1 MAKTTGFMEHAR
13 ALPVLRP
20 AVARASDWGEFHGHL
35 PEPLLRE
42 QAARC
47 MDCGVPFCHTATT
60 INGAASGCPINNLIP
75 EWNDLVYGDRWRQ
88 ALDRLHQTN
97 NFPEFTGRVCP
108 APCEASCVL
117 AINDSPVTIKTIEQ
131 AIIDKG
137 FEAGWV
143 VPTPSKTRTGKRV
156 AIVGSGP
163 AGLACASQLNRAG
176 HQVTVFERAD
186 RAGGLLMYGIPNM
199 KLEKMIVQRRVNLMS
214 AEGVRFVT
222 GINVGHEY
230 AVDQLT
236 SEFDAIVLC
245 GGATR
250 PRDLSIEGRNL
261 KGIHLA
267 MEFLHANTKSLLDSD
282 HQDGNYISAN
292 GRDVIVIG
300 GGDTGT
306 DCVATALRHGCRSL
320 VQFEILQQPPPQR
333 AHDNPWPQW
342 PKVHRIDYG
351 HEEAVALFGRDPRAY
366 SVMSKR
372 FMGDDDGQ
380 VCAVRTVE
388 VDWAAGN
395 NGNAAPREITGTEKE
410 WPAQLVLLALGFL
423 GPEATG
429 LLSQL
434 GVAIDT
440 RGNVAVDEEKATN
453 VPAVFAAGD
462 MARGQSLV
470 VWAIADGR
478 RAAKGVDRFLMGE
491 TILP

>member
-1 MAKTTGFMEHAR
+1 MAKSTGFIEYTR

-20 AVARASDWGEFHGHL
+20 AAARVSDWREFHSHM
-35 PEPLLRE
+35 PELHLRE

-47 MDCGVPFCHTATT
+47 MDCGVPFCHTGTT

-75 EWNDLVYGDRWRQ
+75 EWNDLVYGNRWRE
-88 ALDRLHQTN
+88 ALDRLHRTN

-108 APCEASCVL
+108 APCEGSCVL

-143 VPTPSKTRTGKRV
+143 VPTPPRTRTGKHV
-156 AIVGSGP
+156 VVVGSGP

-186 RAGGLLMYGIPNM
+186 RIGGLLMYGIPNM
-199 KLEKMIVQRRVNLMS
+199 KLEKLIVQRRVNLMS

-222 GINVGHEY
+222 GISVGHEY
-230 AVDQLT
+230 AVDQLK

-245 GGATR
+245 GGATK

-261 KGIHLA
+261 KGIHFA

-282 HQDGNYISAN
+282 HQDGNYISAK
-292 GRDVIVIG
+292 GKDVIVIG

-320 VQFEILQQPPPQR
+320 VQLEILQRSPPERPPG
-333 AHDNPWPQW
+333 NPWPQW

-351 HEEAVALFGRDPRAY
+351 HEEATALFGKDPRAY
-366 SVMSKR
+366 SIMSKR
-372 FMGDDDGQ
+372 FVGDNNGQ

-388 VDWAAGN
+388 VEWTAGN
-395 NGNAAPREITGTEKE
+395 KSRVAPREISGTEKE
-410 WPAQLVLLALGFL
+410 WPTQLVLLALGFL
-423 GPEATG
+423 GPETNG

-434 GVAIDT
+434 GVSIDA

-478 RAAKGVDRFLMGE
+478 RAAKGVDTFLMGE
-491 TILP
+491 TMLP

>member
-1 MAKTTGFMEHAR
+1 MGKPTGFLEYPRELPQAR
-13 ALPVLRP
+13 PPGLRTG
-20 AVARASDWGEFHGHL
+20 DWQEFHDNAD
-35 PEPLLRE
+35 ESLLR
-42 QAARC
+42 QQGARC
-47 MDCGVPFCHTATT
+47 MDCGVPFCHTG
-60 INGAASGCPINNLIP
+60 NLVEGLASGCPINNLIP
-75 EWNDLVYGDRWRQ
+75 EWNDLVYRGLWRE
-88 ALDRLHQTN
+88 ALERLHKTN

-108 APCEASCVL
+108 APCEGSCVL
-117 AINDSPVTIKTIEQ
+117 GINEPAVTIKTIEC
-131 AIIDKG
+131 AIVDRG
-137 FEAGWV
+137 FEEGWV
-143 VPTPSKTRTGKRV
+143 VPEPPAVRTGKKV
-156 AIVGSGP
+156 AVVGSGP
-163 AGLACASQLNRAG
+163 SGLACAAQLNRAG

-306 DCVATALRHGCRSL
+306 DCVGTALRHGCRSL
-320 VQFEILQQPPPQR
+320 VQFEILRQPPPQR

-351 HEEAVALFGRDPRAY
+351 HEEAVALFGREPRAY

-395 NGNAAPREITGTEKE
+395 NGHA
-410 WPAQLVLLALGFL
+410 
-423 GPEATG
+423 
-429 LLSQL
+429 
-434 GVAIDT
+434 
-440 RGNVAVDEEKATN
+440 
-453 VPAVFAAGD
+453 
-462 MARGQSLV
+462 
-470 VWAIADGR
+470 
-478 RAAKGVDRFLMGE
+478 
-491 TILP
+491 

>member
-1 MAKTTGFMEHAR
+1 MNVGNEANRQFQLAIGNWKLEMIKTTGFMEYAR

-20 AVARASDWGEFHGHL
+20 AAARASDWNEFHSHL

-47 MDCGVPFCHTATT
+47 MDCGVPFCHMGTT
-60 INGAASGCPINNLIP
+60 INGAAS
-75 EWNDLVYGDRWRQ
+75 
-88 ALDRLHQTN
+88 
-97 NFPEFTGRVCP
+97 
-108 APCEASCVL
+108 
-117 AINDSPVTIKTIEQ
+117 
-131 AIIDKG
+131 
-137 FEAGWV
+137 
-143 VPTPSKTRTGKRV
+143 
-156 AIVGSGP
+156 
-163 AGLACASQLNRAG
+163 
-176 HQVTVFERAD
+176 
-186 RAGGLLMYGIPNM
+186 GIPNM

-230 AVDQLT
+230 GVDQLA
-236 SEFDAIVLC
+236 SEFDSIVLC
-245 GGATR
+245 GGATK

-261 KGIHLA
+261 KGIHFA
-267 MEFLHANTKSLLDSD
+267 MEFLHANTRSLLDSN

-292 GRDVIVIG
+292 GKDVIVIG

-320 VQFEILQQPPPQR
+320 VQFEILQQPPQERPP
-333 AHDNPWPQW
+333 DNPWPQW

-351 HEEAVALFGRDPRAY
+351 HEEAAALFGKDPRAY

-372 FMGDDDGQ
+372 FVGDDDGQ
-380 VCAVRTVE
+380 VCAVRTIEVE
-388 VDWAAGN
+388 STAGN
-395 NGNAAPREITGTEKE
+395 NGYAAPREIPGTEKE
-410 WPAQLVLLALGFL
+410 WPAELVLLALGFL
-423 GPEATG
+423 GPETSG

-434 GVAIDT
+434 GVAIDA

-491 TILP
+491 TMLP